1 MAKVPA
7 TKVSDAILKSFKFD
21 ASRILTA
28 STIAALGSA
37 KDAPARRLLDALAS
51 ESKLAESMAK
61 MSALPKELI
70 QNASLISKI
79 TSVPVS
85 TFEIYHP
92 PVNPMPALT
101 RELINKAEASHQ
113 RMIDQNEEIRHEREE
128 RRLEKLAEAR
138 RRFWSQALN
147 IFLALV
153 AVGSLVVAI
162 VK

>member
-7 TKVSDAILKSFKFD
+7 IKVSDSILKSSKFD
-21 ASRILTA
+21 ASKILTA
-28 STIAALGSA
+28 GTIAALGSA
-37 KDAPARRLLDALAS
+37 NDATGRRLLDAFAS
-51 ESKLAESMAK
+51 DSKLAESVAK
-61 MSALPKELI
+61 ISAFPKNTI
-70 QNASLISKI
+70 QGASLISKI
-79 TSVPVS
+79 MSVPAS
-85 TFEIYHP
+85 TFEVYQP

-101 RELINKAEASHQ
+101 RELIKKAEASHQ
-113 RMIDQNEEIRHEREE
+113 RMIEQNEEIRREREE
-128 RRLEKLAEAR
+128 RRLEKLAEVR